1 MSDEDQTSR
10 VIRSMIAGGM
20 GLAGTLIGLGATG
33 LLTDLNTGAL
43 ACFISFFFGFIMRMG
58 VEYGVSAPPSD

>member
-1 MSDEDQTSR
+1 MSDETPGTPI
-10 VIRSMIAGGM
+10 IRSLIAGGM

-43 ACFISFFFGFIMRMG
+43 ACLISFFFGFIMRMG
-58 VEYGVSAPPSD
+58 VEYGISVPPDD

>member
-1 MSDEDQTSR
+1 MSEETTTSR
-10 VIRSMIAGGM
+10 VIRSLIAGGM

-33 LLTDLNTGAL
+33 LLKDFNTGAL

-58 VEYGVSAPPSD
+58 VEFGVTAPPE